1 MSNLGGGLRSV
12 DWQSQTLS
20 KFEKNF
26 YSEDKRVTAR
36 SDREIED
43 YRAKHQMKVRFF
55 FSVFVSEKGRR

>member
-36 SDREIED
+36 SDREIEE
-43 YRAKHQMKVRFF
+43 YRAKHQMKVRLFF
-55 FSVFVSEKGRR
+55 C